1 MVQYDELIKTILKC
15 DDNVT
20 IMLAALRGDTGNELY
35 LGRPDSEC
43 HIANGNERSVN
54 LQRLQVL
61 VLCIIF
67 TILYSLYRVVSWYI
81 MYE

>member
-1 MVQYDELIKTILKC
+1 MGVSIKTIPLR
-15 DDNVT
+15 DDYVI

-35 LGRPDSEC
+35 IGRPDSEC

-54 LQRLQVL
+54 LQQLQVL

-81 MYE
+81 IYE

>member
-1 MVQYDELIKTILKC
+1 MVQWDELIKTILQC

-20 IMLAALRGDTGNELY
+20 IMLAALRGDTGKLY
-35 LGRPDSEC
+35 LGGPDSEC

-54 LQRLQVL
+54 LQQLQVL

-81 MYE
+81 IYE